1 MEWQVFFWKH
11 LKSLNNIKAMSS
23 GETFFKT
30 TIYKWNT
37 QKLDNSTQNI
47 TTLADAL
54 SVALGKLGAG
64 LAYYFKI

>member
-1 MEWQVFFWKH
+1 
-11 LKSLNNIKAMSS
+11 MSS
-23 GETFFKT
+23 GETFFKA
-30 TIYKWNT
+30 IYKWNT
-37 QKLDNSTQNI
+37 QKLDNSTQNM

>member
-1 MEWQVFFWKH
+1 
-11 LKSLNNIKAMSS
+11 MSS

-37 QKLDNSTQNI
+37 QKLDNSTQNM